1 MSEQQTLTPN
11 YEWYTYDIEV
21 YAYDFFVGFKN
32 KATGERYR
40 FHNDNLGVRDFINE
54 HYVCCGFNCKN
65 YDQYI
70 IKAICAGFSPEEVK
84 ALNDWC
90 IDGNQG
96 WQYPLLRG
104 VWYNFNNVDISM
116 DMQRDDKGRLTQSLK
131 VIEGHLFLPI
141 VECDV
146 DFNLNRRLTQ
156 DEIRKVFEYNDADID
171 STEKI
176 TDIRNDYLRTKL
188 NLSRRANVNEVK
200 ALAAT
205 NAQLTAMI
213 LGAVKREWSDGREYV
228 YPSTLDLSIIPK
240 PILEFFETIHDKSIP
255 DEKLFKTH
263 LKIDIGGMPCKYA
276 WGGVHGSLTAY
287 FEEETEDRVIQNRD
301 VSSLYP
307 SLIEGYNY
315 LSRNVPDPQLF
326 YDIRK
331 ERIHAKHIGDNQTA
345 NDLKLPL
352 NTVSGAQEAKFN
364 ALYDPLPTRS
374 MRISGQLFLTMLTMR
389 LLNECKTIKLLN
401 LNTDGLMYS
410 IDKSELHIVDEISAQ
425 WEKTTGFELET
436 DNISKV
442 WIKDV
447 NNLLFID
454 TNGKVKTVGSY
465 LNYGISTK
473 GAWSINNN
481 MIIVKKALIEYFV
494 NGTPP
499 EDTINNCD
507 DIFQFQLI
515 AKAGSKYKEA
525 YHLVDGEKYPVQ
537 KVNRVYA
544 TSDERYGKIYK
555 VKAENDATA
564 KIESLPEHCI
574 IDNDNH
580 LTIDAV
586 DKTFYIEM
594 ARKRINDFLGIKPEK
609 NIRRKNQMATTNTKD
624 KTMNVYQKLL
634 KARASFLGSDTK
646 KSGKNMHLAFKYFE
660 LDDIVPVATKIFEEV
675 GLISIANFTTD
686 TATMTIVNTDNGE
699 DRVEFTA
706 PFNQLAPIVSSS
718 GKQATN
724 EMQALGSSITYMRR
738 YLYMIALDICEP
750 DNIEPTLGTAPT
762 VTPAPAVAPPVVP
775 VIPPL
780 VIKQDKPL
788 VIKQDKPLTDS
799 NGNASDTQIRQLKD
813 LLIKLKDKDPSK
825 EEHIANIA
833 IQTQGFT
840 NISKA
845 DCEAL
850 VISIGRML
858 NEEAK

>member
-1 MSEQQTLTPN
+1 MTEQNIITPN
-11 YEWYTYDIEV
+11 YEWFTYDAEV
-21 YAYDFFVGFKN
+21 FAYDFIVVFKN
-32 KATGERYR
+32 KRTGEHTV
-40 FHNDNLGVRDFINE
+40 FHNDNESVRDFINE
-54 HYVCCGFNCKN
+54 YGIYCGYNTKH

-84 ALNDWC
+84 QVNDW
-90 IDGNQG
+90 IIAGGQG
-96 WQYPLLRG
+96 WQCPLLDG
-104 VWYNFNNVDISM
+104 VYFRFNNVDIM
-116 DMQRDDKGRLTQSLK
+116 DDTQMGLSLK
-131 VIEGHLFLPI
+131 AIEGHLGLSI
-141 VECDV
+141 EETEV
-146 DFNLNRRLTQ
+146 DFNLDRPLTPE
-156 DEIRKVFEYNDADID
+156 EIALTIKYCKHDVDC
-171 STEKI
+171 TEKL
-176 TDIRNDYLRTKL
+176 TDIRRDYLKTKL
-188 NLSRRANVNEVK
+188 NLGERAGIDQIK
-200 ALAAT
+200 ALSAT
-205 NAQLTAMI
+205 NAKLTALM
-213 LGAVKREWSDGREYV
+213 LGAVKREWNDGRDYV
-228 YPSTLDLSIIPK
+228 YPPNLDTSIIPQD
-240 PILEFFETIHDKSIP
+240 ILSFFDTIHNKSIP
-255 DEKLFKTH
+255 DDVLFKTS
-263 LKIDIGGMPCKYA
+263 LITTIGEMPCKYA
-276 WGGVHGSLTAY
+276 WGGVHGSVTGHY
-287 FEEETEDRVIQNRD
+287 EESTENIVIQNRD

-307 SLIEGYNY
+307 SLIEEYKY
-315 LSRNVPDPQLF
+315 LSRNVPNPQLF

-331 ERIHAKHIGDNQTA
+331 DRIRAKHIGDKQTA
-345 NDLKLPL
+345 TDLKLPL
-352 NTVSGAQEAKFN
+352 NTVSGAQENRFN
-364 ALYDPLPTRS
+364 DLYDPLPTRS
-374 MRISGQLFLTMLTMR
+374 LRISGQLFLTMLTMR

-410 IDKSELHIVDEISAQ
+410 VDKSELPLVDEISAQ
-425 WEKTTGFELET
+425 WEKTTKFELET
-436 DNISKV
+436 DNISRV

-454 TNGKVKTVGSY
+454 TNGKVKTVGGY
-465 LNYGISTK
+465 LNYGISVK

-481 MIIVKKALIEYFV
+481 MVIVKKALIEYFTKGIPV
-494 NGTPP
+494 

-525 YHLVDGEKYPVQ
+525 YHLVDGEKHPVQ

-775 VIPPL
+775 VITPP
-780 VIKQDKPL
+780 
-788 VIKQDKPLTDS
+788 VIKQDKPLTDA

-813 LLIKLKDKDPSK
+813 LLIKLKEKDPSK

-840 NISKA
+840 AISKA